1 MSWRRVSIL
10 LALPLLGACH
20 DGGLK
25 VPRVERATE
34 IRIYGLNPQLP
45 TKIRDP
51 DRVAR
56 IMNFVNERHNHWHI
70 PEPGAPAPEVVAVIY
85 DGDEQKYVF
94 AAGPAYFENGP
105 SYMLSRR
112 TSREEYQEFLRVIG
126 ADELHVDREA
136 AAQRP

>member
-1 MSWRRVSIL
+1 MSWSRVSIL

-34 IRIYGLNPQLP
+34 IRIYGLDPRLP

-51 DRVAR
+51 VRVAR
-56 IMNFVNERHNHWHI
+56 VVNFVNDRHNHWHI
-70 PEPGAPAPEVVAVIY
+70 PEPGAPAPEIVAVIY

-94 AAGPAYFENGP
+94 GAGPEYFENGP

-112 TSREEYQEFLRVIG
+112 ASREEYLAFLQVIG
-126 ADELHVDREA
+126 VNERHVAHRETPVP
-136 AAQRP
+136 R